1 MSRELLSEATSI
13 HEGPVPAYL
22 LDQIARQVGAQD
34 GSTEKI
40 AEFLLNRTA
49 KSNMNVKLKAMQVIN
64 HCLKGGDPA
73 FHHYM
78 RLNEHAVRVLSNFQG
93 SMDPA
98 YGDEKNRRLRMAA
111 LETLN
116 YLGVPASLNNNSG
129 GPSSSFTAQP
139 YASNPSSPPQSSTS
153 WGGPA
158 QPPPPSS
165 QWGNA
170 PPAPQSSAQS
180 GGFGS
185 NHGPSN
191 GPWGCNPSGPS
202 QFGAPPAPYR
212 DSPSS
217 APQYGNGPPPSQYSS
232 PQHGN
237 PQPPQYGGPSQS
249 TQLGRSSSHESSW
262 RGASAGLVGGGLA
275 PAPKNTTGGVWSS
288 AGYEKKEPTA
298 QEMIPTRWNSA
309 RDNRPTVL
317 IGAKTSLFGAP
328 KPVQPGVGGGN
339 GGVHRMPSHM
349 HHGSSSSGFG
359 NSGTFNPPSVPPS
372 MGFGGAPTGPPGHR
386 TGISALSQPVADR
399 PKSSIEQT
407 LDDVKKKGF
416 QLKDMWDRRNM
427 DRSMAS
433 SLAEH
438 DDYVNRNAALD
449 ARGQTYQPQPPTGS
463 SDKSGEYERSLI
475 DDLCPP
481 GGLARAPPAENLNRF
496 VDLAKSLDMNILGD
510 LLLDK
515 LEDDS
520 WQVRLKGLCV
530 WEALLDAPGCEHY
543 AEWLEENVEL
553 LQHVAQDPKTAVA
566 IKAKRVLQL
575 IGVDAASHQPV
586 AKPHQHSHEQRPHAS
601 VDLLAMNDLT
611 LSGPSVPPPAQQPFH
626 QQQQQQQQ
634 QQQVAPANLLDL
646 SFSPLKNAAPTPTTT
661 ALDPLSLNAQ
671 PSLLLSPP
679 RQLPPEASRHLGDF
693 GKDLFTLA
701 NSPRNAAQPSPAPP
715 PTEKSAFSFM

>member
-1 MSRELLSEATSI
+1 MPRTCLCVV
-13 HEGPVPAYL
+13 VPCVG
-22 LDQIARQVGAQD
+22 QVGAQD

-129 GPSSSFTAQP
+129 
-139 YASNPSSPPQSSTS
+139 
-153 WGGPA
+153 
-158 QPPPPSS
+158 
-165 QWGNA
+165 
-170 PPAPQSSAQS
+170 
-180 GGFGS
+180 
-185 NHGPSN
+185 
-191 GPWGCNPSGPS
+191 
-202 QFGAPPAPYR
+202 
-212 DSPSS
+212 
-217 APQYGNGPPPSQYSS
+217 
-232 PQHGN
+232 
-237 PQPPQYGGPSQS
+237 
-249 TQLGRSSSHESSW
+249 
-262 RGASAGLVGGGLA
+262 
-275 PAPKNTTGGVWSS
+275 
-288 AGYEKKEPTA
+288 
-298 QEMIPTRWNSA
+298 EMIPTRWNSA

-339 GGVHRMPSHM
+339 GGVHRMGSHM

-359 NSGTFNPPSVPPS
+359 NSGTFNPPS
-372 MGFGGAPTGPPGHR
+372 
-386 TGISALSQPVADR
+386 
-399 PKSSIEQT
+399 
-407 LDDVKKKGF
+407 
-416 QLKDMWDRRNM
+416 
-427 DRSMAS
+427 
-433 SLAEH
+433 
-438 DDYVNRNAALD
+438 
-449 ARGQTYQPQPPTGS
+449 
-463 SDKSGEYERSLI
+463 YERSLI